1 MSDPVDAILD
11 RRPNAIRIRLKVV
24 PGARRDAVVGL
35 LGDRL
40 KVRVA
45 AAPEAGRANV
55 AVRRLL
61 AGTLGVAVGDV
72 GLIAGTASSM
82 KTVEVTGDVPRLDAV
97 LRRLPAS
104 SGLPPGDRLK
114 PS

>member
-11 RRPNAIRIRLKVV
+11 RRPNAIRIPLKVV
-24 PGARRDAVVGL
+24 PGARRDVVVGL

-55 AVRRLL
+55 AVLRLL
-61 AGTLGVAVGDV
+61 AETFGVAVGDV

-82 KTVEVTGDVPRLDAV
+82 KTVEVTGDVTRLDAV
-97 LRRLPAS
+97 LRRLLAS
-104 SGLPPGDRLK
+104 SGPRPSDGLK

>member
-1 MSDPVDAILD
+1 M
-11 RRPNAIRIRLKVV
+11 RLKVV

-61 AGTLGVAVGDV
+61 AETLGVAVGDV
-72 GLIAGTASSM
+72 GLIAVTASSM
-82 KTVEVTGDVPRLDAV
+82 KTVEVTGDVTRLDAV
-97 LRRLPAS
+97 LRRLLAS
-104 SGLPPGDRLK
+104 SGPRPGDGLK

>member
-1 MSDPVDAILD
+1 M
-11 RRPNAIRIRLKVV
+11 RLKVV

-61 AGTLGVAVGDV
+61 AETLGVAVGDV

-82 KTVEVTGDVPRLDAV
+82 KTVEVTGDVTRLDAV
-97 LRRLPAS
+97 LRRLLAS
-104 SGLPPGDRLK
+104 SGPRPGDGLK

>member
-1 MSDPVDAILD
+1 M
-11 RRPNAIRIRLKVV
+11 RIRLKVV

-61 AGTLGVAVGDV
+61 AETLGVAVGDV

-82 KTVEVTGDVPRLDAV
+82 KTAEVTGDVTRLDAV
-97 LRRLPAS
+97 LRRLLAS
-104 SGLPPGDRLK
+104 SGPRPGDGLK